1 MNTNFNNV
9 TVIKSLTK
17 VDQYDPKNQP
27 QESLKQLFLKLE
39 NLSFVTVEKYFPNL
53 WTVADKTWKQH
64 QVEWTDPGNIY

>member
-53 WTVADKTWKQH
+53 WTVADKTRKQH
-64 QVEWTDPGNIY
+64 RVEWTDPGNIY